1 VDEESIKRMKVQS
14 LKDLLR
20 SSPESKRLGVTG
32 RKEVLQSRAL
42 SYLHATDGVGPK
54 SLEAEFEI

>member
-1 VDEESIKRMKVQS
+1 MDEESIKRMKVQS

-32 RKEVLQSRAL
+32 RKEVQSRAL

-54 SLEAEFEI
+54 SLEAEFKM